1 MNYNHEC
8 DIMEKIRGILIGRM
22 QPVHNGHMQIIK
34 KILEEVDE
42 IIIGIGSAQ
51 ISHELKDPFT
61 AGERIVM
68 MNQALADMGVDPS
81 RYYIIPMQDINFNA
95 IWVSHVKMLTPP
107 FSIVYSGN
115 SLVKQLFSEEGF
127 DVRQPPL
134 YDRLHLSGTEVRRMI
149 LEDDDWED
157 LVPEATVNLLK
168 EINGIERLKNLSV
181 KEVSDI

>member
-1 MNYNHEC
+1 
-8 DIMEKIRGILIGRM
+8 M
-22 QPVHNGHMQIIK
+22 QPVHNGHMQVID
-34 KILEEVDE
+34 KILDEVDE

-51 ISHELKDPFT
+51 LSHELKDPFT

-68 MNQALADMGVDPS
+68 MSQALAERDVDSS

-115 SLVKQLFSEEGF
+115 PLVKQLFQEESF
-127 DVRQPPL
+127 EVRQPPL
-134 YDRLHLSGTEVRRMI
+134 YDRLHLSGSEVRRRI
-149 LEDDDWED
+149 LAGENWQE
-157 LVPEATVNLLK
+157 LVPNATIELLD
-168 EINGIERLKNLSV
+168 EINGVERLKNLSQ

>member
-1 MNYNHEC
+1 
-8 DIMEKIRGILIGRM
+8 MEKIRGILIGRM
-22 QPVHNGHMQIIK
+22 QPVHNGHMQVID
-34 KILEEVDE
+34 KILDEVDE

-51 ISHELKDPFT
+51 LSHELKDPFT

-68 MNQALADMGVDPS
+68 MSQALAERDVDSS

-115 SLVKQLFSEEGF
+115 PLVKQLFQEESF
-127 DVRQPPL
+127 EVRQPPL
-134 YDRLHLSGTEVRRMI
+134 YDRLHLSGSEVRRRI
-149 LEDDDWED
+149 LAGENWQE
-157 LVPEATVNLLK
+157 LVPNSTIELLD
-168 EINGIERLKNLSV
+168 EINGVERLKNLSQ

>member
-1 MNYNHEC
+1 
-8 DIMEKIRGILIGRM
+8 MEKVRGILIGRM
-22 QPVHNGHMQIIK
+22 QPFHNGHMQVIK

-51 ISHELKDPFT
+51 LSHEIKDPFT
-61 AGERIVM
+61 AGERILM
-68 MNQALADMGVDPS
+68 ISQALFEEGIDPS

-127 DVRQPPL
+127 KVRQPPL
-134 YDRLHLSGTEVRRMI
+134 YDRLHLSGTEVRRRI
-149 LEDDDWED
+149 LEDDDWQE
-157 LVPEATVNLLK
+157 LVPDATTK
-168 EINGIERLKNLSV
+168 IISEIKGIERIKNLSV
-181 KEVSDI
+181 KEISDL

>member
-1 MNYNHEC
+1 
-8 DIMEKIRGILIGRM
+8 M
-22 QPVHNGHMQIIK
+22 QPVHNGHMQVIN
-34 KILEEVDE
+34 KILDEVDE

-51 ISHELKDPFT
+51 LSHELKDPFT

-68 MNQALADMGVDPS
+68 MSQALAERDVDSS

-115 SLVKQLFSEEGF
+115 PLVKQLFQEESF
-127 DVRQPPL
+127 EVRQPPL
-134 YDRLHLSGTEVRRMI
+134 YDRLHLSGSEVRRRI
-149 LEDDDWED
+149 LAGENWQE
-157 LVPEATVNLLK
+157 LVPNATIELLD
-168 EINGIERLKNLSV
+168 EINGVERLKNLSQ

>member
-1 MNYNHEC
+1 
-8 DIMEKIRGILIGRM
+8 M
-22 QPVHNGHMQIIK
+22 QPVHNGHMQVID
-34 KILEEVDE
+34 KILDEVDE

-51 ISHELKDPFT
+51 LSHELKDPFT

-68 MNQALADMGVDPS
+68 MSQALAERDVDSS

-115 SLVKQLFSEEGF
+115 PLVKQLFQEESF
-127 DVRQPPL
+127 EVRQPPL
-134 YDRLHLSGTEVRRMI
+134 YDRIHLSGSEVRRRI
-149 LEDDDWED
+149 LAGENWQE
-157 LVPEATVNLLK
+157 LVPNATIELLD
-168 EINGIERLKNLSV
+168 EINGVERLKNLSQ